1 MNHLVGKFCRT
12 IDVATM
18 QTICLNFWAQVV
30 HNADAKETLLH
41 HWLVMAHLIFHDK
54 LTIKFLDW
62 NICSSFLLLFVS
74 YLCRRAVVNMVV
86 FRIPIIIV
94 QFHLLSIIQHQSR
107 RSWGRQPAT
116 VKLTLFHLKIKV
128 KCITECPMNTTS

>member
-1 MNHLVGKFCRT
+1 MLQQCKQFVSTFELKLY
-12 IDVATM
+12 IM
-18 QTICLNFWAQVV
+18 QIY
-30 HNADAKETLLH
+30 AKETLLH